1 MEDAMVQ
8 NNESNK
14 EPVPIVYAD
23 VGSAYGHG
31 WRQMWKYILELLL
44 IVVLAFLFSIPAA
57 GLSVFEEAEGDG
69 AFFVGI
75 FSLAYL
81 ILVLWPIEYGVAYA
95 ALKAA
100 RGERLEVKDIFEVFQ
115 NYGNAILANILT
127 SVIIGFGIILLI
139 IPGIFFACKLVFV
152 PYLIVDKKMEAI
164 AAVKESW
171 RMTDGHA
178 LTVFLIGLLA
188 IFIVIAGL
196 IVLVVGVIVA
206 AIWIEVAFASLYY
219 AVSKPA
225 AQQTQAAG
233 A

>member
-1 MEDAMVQ
+1 MVQ
-8 NNESNK
+8 NNARDK
-14 EPVPIVYAD
+14 EPTQIIYAD
-23 VGSAYGHG
+23 VTSVYGHA

-44 IVVLAFLFSIPAA
+44 IVIVGFLFSIPAA
-57 GLSVFEEAEGDG
+57 GLSVVEEAEGAG

-81 ILVLWPIEYGVAYA
+81 VLVLWPIEYGVAYT

-100 RGERLEVKDIFEVFQ
+100 RGERPEVKDIFEVFQ

-127 SVIIGFGIILLI
+127 AIIIGFGIILLI
-139 IPGIFFACKLVFV
+139 IPGIFFACKLAFV
-152 PYLIVDKKMEAI
+152 PYLIVDKKMEAVE
-164 AAVKESW
+164 AVKESW
-171 RMTDGHA
+171 RKTEGHA
-178 LTVFLIGLLA
+178 LTVFLIGFLA

-196 IVLVVGVIVA
+196 IVMVVGVIAA

-219 AVSKPA
+219 VVSKQA
-225 AQQTQAAG
+225 AEQVQAAG